1 MPRGVTIPEPLRET
15 VVRMSAVF
23 SPAEIRAFTTV
34 SERQQSRIMKLWRET
49 GGVVPRKELQR
60 PRGQPRHLNAAD
72 VAVSPQLPA
81 PFICS

>member
-49 GGVVPRKELQR
+49 GGLFLEKNSRDP
-60 PRGQPRHLNAAD
+60 GDNHD
-72 VAVSPQLPA
+72 
-81 PFICS
+81 I